1 VTGVR
6 GLGLLVVVLPLG
18 LGGVASGQGLGDTAA
33 RERDRRA
40 EEQKEKKPQP
50 THVYTNDDLEKGRP
64 PGEKKSDSEGSASS
78 GSPSSSSEISSEG
91 PSGAPPLPDMA
102 GSDRRYIE
110 AVREAQERVTAIEK
124 QIQQANGK
132 LNPMS
137 TDYIYGSSG
146 SNNANEELQV
156 RQELSDLQ
164 QRLVQ
169 ARQDLARANQEL
181 QNARQGRSASSSES
195 E

>member
-1 VTGVR
+1 VTR
-6 GLGLLVVVLPLG
+6 AAGLGLLVVLAIG
-18 LGGVASGQGLGDTAA
+18 LGGVATAQGLGDTAT
-33 RERDRRA
+33 RERKRR
-40 EEQKEKKPQP
+40 EKEKKPP
-50 THVYTNDDLEKGRP
+50 SNRVYTNDDLEKGRP
-64 PGEKKSDSEGSASS
+64 PGEKTSSSADATLSGSATSS
-78 GSPSSSSEISSEG
+78 ESPSE
-91 PSGAPPLPDMA
+91 APPMPDMA
-102 GSDRRYIE
+102 GSDRRYID

-146 SNNANEELQV
+146 SNNANDELQV

-164 QRLVQ
+164 QQLVQ
-169 ARQDLARANQEL
+169 ARQDLATANQAL
-181 QNARQGRSASSSES
+181 ANARQGRPAGSSEG

>member
-1 VTGVR
+1 MLS
-6 GLGLLVVVLPLG
+6 LGLA
-18 LGGVASGQGLGDTAA
+18 GVASAQGLGDTAA
-33 RERDRRA
+33 RERERRA
-40 EEQKEKKPQP
+40 KEEKQKKEQKPER
-50 THVYTNDDLEKGRP
+50 VYTNDDLEKGRP
-64 PGEKKSDSEGSASS
+64 PGEKKSDSGSSS
-78 GSPSSSSEISSEG
+78 PSGPSSSSSESSSEG
-91 PSGAPPLPDMA
+91 SSGAPPVPDMA

-110 AVREAQERVTAIEK
+110 EVRAAQERVTAIEK

-146 SNNANEELQV
+146 SNDANEELRV

-169 ARQDLARANQEL
+169 ARQDLARANQAL
-181 QNARQGRSASSSES
+181 ANARQGRRAGSSEG

>member
-1 VTGVR
+1 MM
-6 GLGLLVVVLPLG
+6 
-18 LGGVASGQGLGDTAA
+18 DTY
-33 RERDRRA
+33 EGTFPFDRRLDRQTEGRTSRPA
-40 EEQKEKKPQP
+40 
-50 THVYTNDDLEKGRP
+50 VNDLDER
-64 PGEKKSDSEGSASS
+64 
-78 GSPSSSSEISSEG
+78 
-91 PSGAPPLPDMA
+91 
-102 GSDRRYIE
+102 RRYIE
-110 AVREAQERVTAIEK
+110 AVREAQERVSAIEK

-164 QRLVQ
+164 ERLVQ